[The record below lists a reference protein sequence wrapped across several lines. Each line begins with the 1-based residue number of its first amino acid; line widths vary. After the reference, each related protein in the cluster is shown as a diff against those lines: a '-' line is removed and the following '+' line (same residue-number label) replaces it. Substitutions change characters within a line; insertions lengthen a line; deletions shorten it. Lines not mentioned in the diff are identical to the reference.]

1 MDYSKI
7 KTIDDIDVKGKRVFM
22 RVDFNVP
29 IKDGIVTNDLRIRSA
44 LPTIEA
50 LLKQGG
56 RLILVSHLG
65 RPKGKVDPAYS
76 LKPVQAALA
85 KLISVSV
92 QFCESIDALRAA
104 SDKLKDGEVLLLEN
118 IRYDAGE
125 EKNDAELSKK
135 LAEAADIYVNDAFGT
150 AHRAHASTEGVAR
163 LIKPAVAGYLMKKEL
178 DFLGKAVANPERPY
192 VAIIGGAKISG
203 KIDVIENL
211 ASKVDHLLIG
221 GAMMFTFNKAKG
233 LPTGKSLVE
242 DDRIDMAKELLSRYG
257 DKILLPTDCMVSK
270 QFDFETMTIGP
281 LRAVEINAVESDDI
295 GLDIGPSTLKRFSDI
310 IHAARTVIWNGPMGV
325 FEIEA
330 TAKGTFALA
339 EALAKATQKGAT
351 TVIGGGDSAAAVEKA
366 GLAKQVSHVSTG
378 GGASLELLE
387 GKILPGVA
395 ALDQR

>member
-1 MDYSKI
+1 
-7 KTIDDIDVKGKRVFM
+7 
-22 RVDFNVP
+22 
-29 IKDGIVTNDLRIRSA
+29 
-44 LPTIEA
+44 
-50 LLKQGG
+50 
-56 RLILVSHLG
+56 
-65 RPKGKVDPAYS
+65 
-76 LKPVQAALA
+76 
-85 KLISVSV
+85 
-92 QFCESIDALRAA
+92 
-104 SDKLKDGEVLLLEN
+104 
-118 IRYDAGE
+118 
-125 EKNDAELSKK
+125 
-135 LAEAADIYVNDAFGT
+135 
-150 AHRAHASTEGVAR
+150 
-163 LIKPAVAGYLMKKEL
+163 
-178 DFLGKAVANPERPY
+178 
-192 VAIIGGAKISG
+192 
-203 KIDVIENL
+203 
-211 ASKVDHLLIG
+211 
-221 GAMMFTFNKAKG
+221 MFTFNKAKG